1 MSITVEFNDFNEM
14 VTFAKQ
20 IIGVPA
26 AKQEAPAAKH
36 EPENK
41 KPAPS
46 ETGMMNTPEGVEEP
60 IPWDPEPAKAETK
73 TYTLEEVR
81 AELAKL
87 TRAGKQKEVKEL
99 LKSFGASKLT
109 EIDPKDY
116 LALMEKAGAL

>member
-1 MSITVEFNDFNEM
+1 MITVEFKDFSEM
-14 VTFAKQ
+14 VAFAKQ

-26 AKQEAPAAKH
+26 AKQEAPATKH

-46 ETGMMNTPEGVEEP
+46 ETGMTNTPESVEEP
-60 IPWDPEPAKAETK
+60 MPWDPEPAKAETK

-99 LKSFGASKLT
+99 LKSFGANKLT
-109 EIDPKDY
+109 DVDPKDY

>member
-1 MSITVEFNDFNEM
+1 MSITVAFNDFNEM
-14 VTFAKQ
+14 VAFAKQ
-20 IIGVPA
+20 LLGVPTTQVKPDGEKA
-26 AKQEAPAAKH
+26 
-36 EPENK
+36 K
-41 KPAPS
+41 KPEPS
-46 ETGMMNTPEGVEEP
+46 ESETSMSTAPTGIEEEVP
-60 IPWDPEPAKAETK
+60 FEEKPAK

>member
-1 MSITVEFNDFNEM
+1 MGITLTFNSFDEM

-20 IIGVPA
+20 LVG
-26 AKQEAPAAKH
+26 APAKVEAKLDG
-36 EPENK
+36 EKVKEALK
-41 KPAPS
+41 KPSESKTSMSTAP
-46 ETGMMNTPEGVEEP
+46 TGIEEEVP
-60 IPWDPEPAKAETK
+60 FEEKPAK

-99 LKSFGASKLT
+99 LTSFGAKNLSSV
-109 EIDPKDY
+109 DPKDY